1 MKRVKLLDPLVA
13 NQIAAG
19 EVVERPASV
28 AKELL
33 ENSLD
38 AGARKIELEVREGG
52 AKSLIVRDDG
62 FGIDKADMELAVS
75 RHATSKINSA
85 DDLFKIDGFGFRGEA
100 LASIASVSRLT
111 LRSRTVSSDT
121 GWELVLEG
129 GRLLS
134 SKPSPQSVGTFIG
147 VEDLFYNTPA
157 RRKFLKA
164 ERTENRQI
172 ENTLMR
178 LSLSN
183 LDVGFSLS
191 GTSVKEK
198 VLAPGYKEDR
208 LKMVFSGDFANKS
221 ITIESV
227 TDDLRLHGW
236 IGLPILNRG
245 STDQQYFYV
254 NGRPVKD
261 KLIAHAV
268 KQAYSDVMFHG
279 RHPVFALFL
288 ELPSSMVDVNV
299 HPTKHEV
306 RFREQRTVH
315 DFIFGSLN
323 RRLRQIKPEDQMD
336 RERESFGAFNE
347 NKNTYQA
354 IKAIEL
360 DFESE
365 SIGSGETADHE
376 ISAAPEVISR
386 SEPLG
391 FALAQLHGVYILAQN
406 REGLIVVDA
415 HAAHER
421 ILYERLKAQIKIGG
435 MPSQKLLVPI
445 AIDLSLDE
453 VNLLEEMREELS
465 QNGLHLERSGESSL
479 FLREIPAILKK
490 ENVELVARDMFSEL
504 AKYGESREFERRQMD
519 QLATIACHGAIRAN
533 RKLELVEMNRL
544 LRDMEK
550 TENAGL
556 CNHGRPTY
564 FGFDMSKLD
573 NMFFRGR

>member
-62 FGIDKADMELAVS
+62 FGIEKADMELAVS

-111 LRSRTVSSDT
+111 LRSRTAYSDT

-147 VEDLFYNTPA
+147 VEELFYNTPA

-172 ENTLMR
+172 ENALMR

-198 VLAPGYKEDR
+198 VLVPGYKEDR
-208 LKMVFSGDFANKS
+208 LKMVFSGDFSNKS
-221 ITIESV
+221 IIIESV

-323 RRLRQIKPEDQMD
+323 RRLRQIKPEDQID
-336 RERESFGAFNE
+336 KEKESFGGFNE
-347 NKNTYQA
+347 NENTYQA
-354 IKAIEL
+354 SKAIDL
-360 DFESE
+360 DFHSQ
-365 SIGSGETADHE
+365 SIGFGEPADYE
-376 ISAAPEVISR
+376 ISTTPEVISR

-406 REGLIVVDA
+406 KQGLIVVDA

-421 ILYERLKAQIKIGG
+421 VLYERLKTQIKIGG

-445 AIDLSLDE
+445 AVDLSLDE
-453 VNLLEEMREELS
+453 INLLEEMKEELS
-465 QNGLHLERSGESSL
+465 QSGLHLERSGERSL

-490 ENVELVARDMFSEL
+490 ENVE
-504 AKYGESREFERRQMD
+504 
-519 QLATIACHGAIRAN
+519 
-533 RKLELVEMNRL
+533 
-544 LRDMEK
+544 
-550 TENAGL
+550 
-556 CNHGRPTY
+556 
-564 FGFDMSKLD
+564 
-573 NMFFRGR
+573 

>member
-111 LRSRTVSSDT
+111 LRSRTADSDT

-198 VLAPGYKEDR
+198 VLVPGYKEDR
-208 LKMVFSGDFANKS
+208 LKMVFSGDFVNKS

-354 IKAIEL
+354 SKAIEL

-365 SIGSGETADHE
+365 SIGFGETADHE
-376 ISAAPEVISR
+376 ISAAPEVTSR
-386 SEPLG
+386 PEPLG

-465 QNGLHLERSGESSL
+465 QNGLHLERSGERSL

-533 RKLELVEMNRL
+533 RKLELAEMNRL

>member
-28 AKELL
+28 AKELI

-52 AKSLIVRDDG
+52 AKSLFVKDDG

-75 RHATSKINSA
+75 RHATSKIKSA
-85 DDLFKIDGFGFRGEA
+85 DDLFNIDGFGFRGEA

-111 LRSRTVSSDT
+111 LRSRTADSYT

-191 GTSVKEK
+191 GTSAKEK
-198 VLAPGYKEDR
+198 VLVPGYKEDR
-208 LKMVFSGDFANKS
+208 LKMVFSGDFANTS

-279 RHPVFALFL
+279 RYPVFALFL

-323 RRLRQIKPEDQMD
+323 RRLRQIKVEDRID
-336 RERESFGAFNE
+336 KGKEPFGGFNE

-354 IKAIEL
+354 SKAIEL
-360 DFESE
+360 DFQNQ
-365 SIGSGETADHE
+365 SIGFGKPADQE
-376 ISAAPEVISR
+376 VSTTPEVMSR

-406 REGLIVVDA
+406 EQGLIIVDA

-421 ILYERLKAQIKIGG
+421 VLYERLKTQIKIGG

-445 AIDLSLDE
+445 AVDLSLDE
-453 VNLLEEMREELS
+453 INLLEEMKEELS
-465 QNGLHLERSGESSL
+465 QNGLHLERSGERSL

-490 ENVELVARDMFSEL
+490 ENVELVAKDMFAEL
-504 AKYGESREFERRQMD
+504 AKYGLSREFERRQMD

-533 RKLELVEMNRL
+533 RKLELAEMNRL

-564 FGFDMSKLD
+564 FGFDMTKLD

>member
-1 MKRVKLLDPLVA
+1 MERVKLLDSLVA

-28 AKELL
+28 AKELI

-52 AKSLIVRDDG
+52 AKSLFVKDDG
-62 FGIDKADMELAVS
+62 FGMDKADMELAVS
-75 RHATSKINSA
+75 RHATSKIKSA
-85 DDLFKIDGFGFRGEA
+85 DDLFNINGFGFRGEA

-111 LRSRTVSSDT
+111 LRSRTADSDI

-134 SKPSPQSVGTFIG
+134 SKPSPQSAGTFIG

-198 VLAPGYKEDR
+198 VLVPGYKEDR
-208 LKMVFSGDFANKS
+208 LKMVFSGDFTNKS

-245 STDQQYFYV
+245 SADQQYFYV

-288 ELPSSMVDVNV
+288 ELPSSLVDVNV

-323 RRLRQIKPEDQMD
+323 RRLRQIKPEHQIDK
-336 RERESFGAFNE
+336 ERESFRTFNE

-354 IKAIEL
+354 SKAIEL

-365 SIGSGETADHE
+365 SIGFGETADHE

-465 QNGLHLERSGESSL
+465 QNGLHLERSGERSL

-533 RKLELVEMNRL
+533 RKLELAEMNRL

>member
-85 DDLFKIDGFGFRGEA
+85 DDLFNIDGFGFRGEA

-111 LRSRTVSSDT
+111 LRSRTADSDT

-198 VLAPGYKEDR
+198 VLVPGYKEDR

-323 RRLRQIKPEDQMD
+323 RRLRQIKPEDQID
-336 RERESFGAFNE
+336 KEKEFLGGFNE

-354 IKAIEL
+354 SKAIEL
-360 DFESE
+360 DFQRQ
-365 SIGSGETADHE
+365 SIAFGEPVDHE
-376 ISAAPEVISR
+376 ISTTPEVIIR

-465 QNGLHLERSGESSL
+465 QNGLHLERSGERSL

-533 RKLELVEMNRL
+533 RKLELAEMNRL